1 MFWQIQRQPVRREG
15 ILKSPSR
22 QVAEGGDR
30 TQEEK
35 LTLINP
41 GLRGCRHPSLQPVS
55 QVHLVIFFLVFLYTQ
70 KGNKSFNFVFGC
82 KPFESSVVTTSAKDI
97 FTVTLMFQEALQ
109 YTDLCFLPQS
119 SITSPACME
128 KKRENFWK
136 TFYALKRTYGLYLD
150 NQGYIYSRRINT
162 IRGWGKAARLI

>member
-97 FTVTLMFQEALQ
+97 FTVTRMFQEALQ

-128 KKRENFWK
+128 KKRKLLENFLCIEENIWAI
-136 TFYALKRTYGLYLD
+136 FRQSGLHLLKENQH
-150 NQGYIYSRRINT
+150 NQGL
-162 IRGWGKAARLI
+162 GEAARLI